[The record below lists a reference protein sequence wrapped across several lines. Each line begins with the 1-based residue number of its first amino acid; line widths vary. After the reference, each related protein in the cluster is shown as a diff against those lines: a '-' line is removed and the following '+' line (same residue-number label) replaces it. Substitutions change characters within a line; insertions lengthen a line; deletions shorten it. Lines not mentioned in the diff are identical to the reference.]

1 MYPNELRY
9 TREHEWVRVEGRIAT
24 VGITHYAQEEL
35 GDVVYVE
42 LPVAGEALAAGAE
55 FGTVESVKAVSP
67 LFAPISGEVVEVNE
81 ALIAGP
87 ENINEGP
94 YEAGWMIKV
103 SVVDENELDELMA
116 AEAYEQFVNDLH
128 A

>member
-24 VGITHYAQEEL
+24 VGLTHYAPAEL

-116 AEAYEQFVNDLH
+116 AEAYEQFVDDLH

>member
-67 LFAPISGEVVEVNE
+67 LFAPISGEVLEVNE
-81 ALIAGP
+81 ALIGGP
-87 ENINEGP
+87 ENVNEGP

>member
-67 LFAPISGEVVEVNE
+67 LFAPISGEVLEVNE

-116 AEAYEQFVNDLH
+116 AEAYEQFVDDLH